1 MLLTSLVVWLQLLAG
16 GLLCCSMTVL
26 RSPKAVDCIIS
37 CEFCVHAV
45 PTYLTLKDDDRS
57 QRRDDCPLLYG
68 VFRSHHLED
77 VRFCPYPAGFVRL
90 VSWSAHNLSVML
102 TTGTRR
108 LFLFGA
114 CNFEKCV
121 FDSCLTI
128 SFNDILLLSFSLLPR
143 VKKEKKM
150 RLDFSGNLFT
160 RTIDARIG
168 VRAQSH
174 ARTHTYTYT
183 HTHTRTHARTHAH
196 TYIHTYIHTNT
207 HTHKPGGACHVRCV

>member
-1 MLLTSLVVWLQLLAG
+1 M
-16 GLLCCSMTVL
+16 
-26 RSPKAVDCIIS
+26 
-37 CEFCVHAV
+37 
-45 PTYLTLKDDDRS
+45 
-57 QRRDDCPLLYG
+57 
-68 VFRSHHLED
+68 
-77 VRFCPYPAGFVRL
+77 
-90 VSWSAHNLSVML
+90 
-102 TTGTRR
+102 
-108 LFLFGA
+108 
-114 CNFEKCV
+114 

-183 HTHTRTHARTHAH
+183 HTHTHARTHARTHTR
-196 TYIHTYIHTNT
+196 TYIHTYTQT
-207 HTHKPGGACHVRCV
+207 HTHTNRAARAMSDVYNDGAVSTGFVKDFYALFGL